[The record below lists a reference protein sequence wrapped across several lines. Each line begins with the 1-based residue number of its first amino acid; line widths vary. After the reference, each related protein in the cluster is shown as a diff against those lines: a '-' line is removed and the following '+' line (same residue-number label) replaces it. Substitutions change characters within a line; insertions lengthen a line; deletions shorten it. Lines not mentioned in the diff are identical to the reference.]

1 MSNLNN
7 ECVVEL
13 KNGVPFCAMK
23 VVSIKRGLTVR
34 QNDDCISFRIVEAK
48 TEDGQPKKYHLL
60 AKASSDCIVN
70 VDYTFVDGDEYFRL
84 LFATI
89 TTEENLFAEL
99 DYNQIILFV
108 ECSEDDHENQDQ
120 EVDADDG
127 FQDEDEDEDEDAKS
141 DGEESGRESGRESD
155 EDVKTNGGGGD
166 GGGGGDASQE
176 VNKSND
182 KSDVNSNTNK
192 TQEIDRFVCLL
203 M

>member
-108 ECSEDDHENQDQ
+108 ECSEDDYENQDQ

-127 FQDEDEDEDEDAKS
+127 FQDEDEDEDVKT
-141 DGEESGRESGRESD
+141 DGGDSGRESG
-155 EDVKTNGGGGD
+155 